1 MKELN
6 KNYNPKDFEERIYRE
21 WSEGDYFK
29 ADAQSKKPPYSMV
42 MPPPNVT
49 GNLHLG
55 HAINNTLQDV
65 LIRQKR
71 MQGYEVLWIPGT
83 DHASIATEAKVVD
96 KLAKEGIAKEDL
108 GRENFLKEAWDWTD
122 KYGGNI
128 KNQLKKLGV
137 SCDWSRERFTLDED
151 VSKAVL
157 ESFVQFYER
166 GYIYRGDRIVN
177 WCPSCQTAISDIEV
191 EHIDEKGKLYH
202 IEYKVKDSDES
213 IIIATTRPET
223 LLGDLAVAVN
233 PEDERYKDFIG
244 KTLILPLV
252 DREIPIIE
260 DDYVES
266 EFGSGAV
273 KITPSHDPNDF
284 EVGARH
290 ELGQCVVIDE
300 KGYIV
305 EGYGKYSALE
315 RYEARKQIIKDL
327 EDLNQLVKI
336 EEHDHAVGHCDR
348 CDAVIEPL
356 ISKQWF
362 VSMKELAK
370 PAKEA
375 YLNGDLKFYPDRFG
389 KTYLNWLDNIRD
401 WCISRQLWW
410 GHRIPAYE
418 CQDCKEIIVSK
429 EAPKECTKCNSKN
442 VKQFEDTLDTWFSSG
457 LWPFSTLGWP
467 DNSKDFEKFFPT
479 IVLVTGYDIIF
490 FWIIR
495 MVFMSVEMT
504 GQLPF
509 KDVYLNGLV
518 RDQEGRKMSKSLGNG
533 IDPLEVIEE
542 YGADALRFMLV
553 TGNTPGNDMRFFLEK
568 VESSRNF
575 ANKLWNASR
584 FVLMHL
590 DEDSSDSLEDLEL
603 ESSDKWILSNLQYLI
618 ENMNINLSKY
628 ELGIAASNLYNFVW
642 DEFCDWYIELVKD
655 RLFKGSESSKAAA
668 KAVLLFTLKNIL
680 KLLHPFMPFI
690 TEEIYSFLP
699 SIDGKIIDSAWPTF
713 NDELIFE
720 KEKSEIEIMIDA
732 ITGIR
737 NARSEAE
744 IAPSKKAELYVHADE
759 LHRQVFENNDQFFT
773 SLASTSE
780 VKYLDSKFDGEA
792 LTIVKSGY
800 ELFIPLS
807 GLIDYE
813 KELDRIEKEKN
824 KAEEELERAKRQLS
838 NEGFVKNAPSQV
850 VEIEKEK
857 LQKFE
862 ILIKELEASIESIK
876 AKLK

>member
-1 MKELN
+1 MRELN
-6 KNYNPKDFEERIYRE
+6 KNYDPKDFEERIYRE
-21 WSEGDYFK
+21 WIDGEYFK
-29 ADAQSKKPPYSMV
+29 ADAQSNKPPYSMV

-71 MQGYEVLWIPGT
+71 MQGYEVLWVPGT
-83 DHASIATEAKVVD
+83 DHASIATEAKVVE
-96 KLAKEGIAKEDL
+96 KLAKQGIDKEDL
-108 GRENFLKEAWDWTD
+108 GREGFLKEAWAWTEE
-122 KYGGNI
+122 YGGNI

-137 SCDWSRERFTLDED
+137 SCDWSRESFTLDED

-157 ESFVQFYER
+157 ESFVKFYEK

-191 EHIDEKGKLYH
+191 EHKDEHGKLYH
-202 IEYKVKDSDES
+202 IRYKIKDSDDS

-233 PEDERYKDFIG
+233 PDDERYKDYIG

-252 DREIPIIE
+252 EREIPIIE
-260 DDYVES
+260 DAYVES

-290 ELGQCVVIDE
+290 NLGQCVVINE

-305 EGYGKYSALE
+305 EGYGKYSGLE
-315 RYEARKQIIKDL
+315 RYEARKELITDL
-327 EDLNQLVKI
+327 DKAGLLVKI

-362 VSMKELAK
+362 ISMKELAK

-389 KTYLNWLDNIRD
+389 KIYLNWLDNIRD

-418 CQDCKEIIVSK
+418 CQDCGEIIVSK
-429 EAPKECTKCNSKN
+429 ETPKECSKCKSSNI
-442 VKQFEDTLDTWFSSG
+442 KQFEDTLDTWFSSG

-467 DNSKDFEKFFPT
+467 EDPKEYEKFFPT
-479 IVLVTGYDIIF
+479 NVLVTGYDIIF

-495 MVFMSVEMT
+495 MVFMSIEMT
-504 GQLPF
+504 GKLPF
-509 KDVYLNGLV
+509 NDVYLNGLV
-518 RDQEGRKMSKSLGNG
+518 RDQEGRKISKSLGNG
-533 IDPLEVIEE
+533 IDPLAVIGE

-553 TGNTPGNDMRFFLEK
+553 TGNTPGNDMRFFMEK

-590 DEDSSDSLEDLEL
+590 DENSSDSLEGLEL

-655 RLFKGSESSKAAA
+655 RLFKGSEESKASA

-699 SIDGKIIDSAWPTF
+699 STNGKIINSNWPTF

-720 KEKSEIEIMIDA
+720 KEKSEIEIIIDA

-737 NARSEAE
+737 NARSEMD
-744 IAPSKKAELYVHADE
+744 IAPSKKAELYIHADD
-759 LHRQVFENNDQFFT
+759 LHKQVFENNDQFFI
-773 SLASTSE
+773 SLASTSD
-780 VKYLDSKFDGEA
+780 VKYLDKKFDGEA
-792 LTIVKSGY
+792 LSIVKSGY
-800 ELFIPLS
+800 ELFIPIY

-813 KELDRIEKEKN
+813 KELYRMEKEKK
-824 KAEEELERAKRQLS
+824 KAEEELQRANRQLS

-850 VEIEKEK
+850 VEAEKEK
-857 LQKFE
+857 LEKFE
-862 ILIKELEASIESIK
+862 TLIKELEISIESIK
-876 AKLK
+876 SKLN